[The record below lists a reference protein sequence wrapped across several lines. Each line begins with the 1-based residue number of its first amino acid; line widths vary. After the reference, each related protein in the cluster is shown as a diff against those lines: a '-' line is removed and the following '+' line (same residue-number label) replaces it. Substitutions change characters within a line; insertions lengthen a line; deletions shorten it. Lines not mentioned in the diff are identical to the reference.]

1 MSTAVRDPEY
11 VTLAKL
17 LNGRLFRIPEYQ
29 RYYRWGRN
37 QRDDLFD
44 DIRKSQEQGQ
54 PHFMATINVYDR
66 NEPLNIG
73 TDEYVQYDVVDG
85 QQRLTTL
92 VILLKAIA
100 ITAAKGQERES
111 QTIAHE
117 ITSLLV
123 KDDQY
128 RTILL
133 QTNHKSR
140 ELFQDYLCH
149 GASPTEG
156 QQDVLATKAVA
167 DAIRDCGDFVRTW
180 VDSSNGESIGKSLTN
195 LVSHLKNRLTFI
207 LHAVGE
213 KRHVY
218 TVFEVLN
225 SRGLLVSWLDRL
237 KSMLMDRACTTD
249 GGDTLVQEL
258 EGTWAEIY
266 RVMGLRD
273 LGPEVVRF
281 SGILHTGAKELSEE
295 GSVRRLLQ
303 HVDDGQNQK
312 RAARIREIAQLI
324 LNVTRASDR
333 ISGDRRRRAVL
344 DIAHVRI
351 VAAASTEWLSP
362 KYTVDERRA
371 IERKWENVAFR
382 IFGLAR
388 RDARV
393 HKGEFTGI
401 AKRMRQQED
410 PQRILRSLDE
420 IGSGEYAVDTVAEN
434 LRNQKVYGWWL
445 SNSELGYLLYKYEE
459 YLARE
464 RKSWDPELAAAWKKV
479 WTEGPEQSIEHIS
492 PQSAEEEWR
501 DHLGNLLLIP
511 LKVNRELQDKS
522 PKVKAQDVYMPCGG
536 ESAREVAQWI
546 RNNDGKWTL
555 EGVTWREDRL
565 LKWAK
570 REWGEGI

>member
-1 MSTAVRDPEY
+1 MSTAIRDPEY

-29 RYYRWGRN
+29 RYYRWRDS
-37 QRDDLFD
+37 QRKDLFD
-44 DIRKSQEQGQ
+44 DIRKSQGQ
-54 PHFMATINVYDR
+54 DRSHFMATINVYDR
-66 NEPLNIG
+66 NEPLIIN
-73 TDEYVQYDVVDG
+73 TDEYVQYDIVDG

-100 ITAAKGQERES
+100 ITAEKDPSAES
-111 QTIAHE
+111 QRIARE
-117 ITSLLV
+117 ISSLLV

-140 ELFQDYLCH
+140 ELFQDYLCK
-149 GASPTEG
+149 GTSPTGG
-156 QQDVLATKAVA
+156 QQDVLAAKAVA
-167 DAIRDCGDFVRTW
+167 DAIRECGEFVRTW
-180 VDSSNGESIGKSLTN
+180 IDSSNGESTGKSLTR

-213 KRHVY
+213 KQHVY

-237 KSMLMDRACTTD
+237 KSMLMDRACTAD
-249 GGDTLVQEL
+249 GGDALVQEL
-258 EGTWAEIY
+258 EGTWAEVY

-281 SGILHTGAKELSEE
+281 SGILHTGVKELSEE

-303 HVDDGQNQK
+303 HVDDGQDRK

-324 LNVTRASDR
+324 LNVTRASDE
-333 ISGDRRRRAVL
+333 INADRRRRAVL

-362 KYTVDERRA
+362 QYAPHERQA
-371 IERKWENVAFR
+371 IERRWESVAFR
-382 IFGLAR
+382 VFGLAR

-401 AKRMRQQED
+401 AKRMRQEEN
-410 PQRILRSLDE
+410 PTEILRSLDE
-420 IGSGEYAVDTVAEN
+420 IGNGEYAVETVAEN
-434 LRNQKVYGWWL
+434 LRDQKVYGWWL
-445 SNSELGYLLYKYEE
+445 SNSELAYLLYKYEE
-459 YLARE
+459 HLARE
-464 RKSWDPELAAAWKKV
+464 RKSWDPELAAAWQKV

-492 PQSAEEEWR
+492 PQSAAEEWKDR
-501 DHLGNLLLIP
+501 LGNLMLIP
-511 LKVNRELQDKS
+511 LKVNRELQDKP
-522 PKVKAQDVYMPCGG
+522 PKVKARDVYKPCGG
-536 ESAREVAQWI
+536 QSAREVADRITQ
-546 RNNDGKWTL
+546 NDGRWAL
-555 EGVTWREDRL
+555 EDVEWREEKL
-565 LKWAK
+565 LKWVK
-570 REWGEGI
+570 QEWAV

>member
-1 MSTAVRDPEY
+1 MGSAIRDPEY

-29 RYYRWGRN
+29 RYYRWGRD

-44 DIRKSQEQGQ
+44 DVRKSQEQGR

-100 ITAAKGQERES
+100 VTSRTHRQDDECQR
-111 QTIAHE
+111 IADE
-117 ITSLLV
+117 LESLLV
-123 KDDQY
+123 KGDQY
-128 RTILL
+128 RTVLL

-140 ELFQDYLCH
+140 ELFQDYLSK
-149 GASPTEG
+149 GASPTTG
-156 QQDVLATKAVA
+156 QQDVLATKAMA
-167 DAIRDCGDFVRTW
+167 DAIRGCRDFVQTW
-180 VDSSNGESIGKSLTN
+180 VDGRKGESIGTSLTN

-207 LHAVGE
+207 LHAVGQKE
-213 KRHVY
+213 HVY

-258 EGTWAEIY
+258 EGIWAEIY

-281 SGILHTGAKELSEE
+281 SGILHTGVKELSEE

-303 HVDDGQNQK
+303 HVDDGPDPE

-333 ISGDRRRRAVL
+333 TNADLERRAVL
-344 DIAHVRI
+344 DIAQVRI

-362 KYTVDERRA
+362 EYTVDERRA

-393 HKGEFTGI
+393 HKGEFTDI
-401 AKRMRQQED
+401 AKRMWQQED
-410 PQRILRSLDE
+410 PQTILRGLDA
-420 IGSGEYAVDTVAEN
+420 IGSGEYGVATVVDN
-434 LRNQKVYGWWL
+434 LRNKKVYGWWL

-464 RKSWDPELAAAWKKV
+464 RRSWDRELAAAWKKV
-479 WTEGPEQSIEHIS
+479 WTQGPEQSIEHIS
-492 PQSAEEEWR
+492 PQSAGEEWMDR
-501 DHLGNLLLIP
+501 LGNLLLIP
-511 LKVNRELQDKS
+511 LKVNKELQDKS
-522 PKVKAQDVYMPCGG
+522 PKVKARDVYKPCGG
-536 ESAREVAQWI
+536 QSARDVADRI
-546 RNNDGKWTL
+546 MRNGGKWTL
-555 EGVTWREDRL
+555 RDVVWRERKL
-565 LKWAK
+565 LRWAK
-570 REWGEGI
+570 QQWAE